1 MSFVKTEK
9 AGLVRDMST
18 KAIINTNVA
27 EYNYVLE
34 KRKQSRQIQTV
45 QQQIDSLK
53 TEFSDLKQLILQLVN
68 GKQ

>member
-9 AGLVRDMST
+9 AGLMRDMST
-18 KAIINTNVA
+18 KAIINTNIS

-45 QQQIDSLK
+45 QQQIDALK
-53 TEFSDLKQLILQLVN
+53 NEFTDLKELILQLVN
-68 GKQ
+68 GKK